1 MRGRKNSAL
10 LPPAVAVF
18 CGTLGGLYFGGE
30 GIGCSSSTGAYFSF
44 SVGTHLSFYKSWPLL
59 WVLAVFTLI
68 VLLCFFAGLWVLR
81 RRPRYSYLRRPG
93 QVPFFYSHAHL
104 RYKFGRPLYLLG
116 LFALFGVG
124 FWNGL
129 MDNVFSVPAIPDG
142 EPVYLVLRVLD
153 YPVSVVTRG
162 GRQYERL
169 ECELVSYSLD
179 GQRGY
184 PGHQNVQVY
193 VAAISA
199 SAASTQ
205 SSLEV
210 TSSFRSRSR
219 PVADVLLPGDVFST
233 RSKMF
238 LLKEQG
244 GVAVGKASVSA
255 KADVFDYAEYMA
267 QRGFYRR
274 VYVYDYKRIEGKLT
288 VRERLL
294 RLRVPLTAPWGMANG
309 VAAKK
314 RVGRNGVIGRGRAGQ
329 DSVAAARER
338 AGQLLAGICL
348 GAKSTLNKDVRE
360 CFNRVG
366 ASHILAVSG
375 LHVGALYGSLV
386 WLLGLW
392 GKLWNERRYRRR
404 GKVLP
409 PVLNKQYIYKTYSL
423 RRGAWVHV
431 PALLLIWTYAMVV
444 GLSTSVVRAAL
455 MLTVYGVSRLKGYR
469 AFGLN
474 VLSIAALVLVVWKPA
489 YVLDLGFQLSFS
501 AVLSL
506 MLFFTI
512 FRNLLSVRKTV
523 PRYLWELFC
532 ASLAVQLGTLCLT
545 WNAFGMV
552 PLYSLFCNMLV
563 VPLAALILYVFLG
576 YLVLYGVLSVILGKA
591 FVVPLLGIFD
601 GTLGKGL
608 VGVLQ
613 WAFGAVIE
621 VMHVLADVLYKVVMF
636 FDSLPYSPIEYAP
649 NTIDLLLVLW
659 CLAYVLIAHQPQ
671 DGAQGKK
678 MSSA

>member
-30 GIGCSSSTGAYFSF
+30 GIGGSSSTGAYFSF

-68 VLLCFFAGLWVLR
+68 VLLCFFVGLWLLR
-81 RRPRYSYLRRPG
+81 RRLGHSYLRLRRPRSR
-93 QVPFFYSHAHL
+93 QIPFFYSRAHL

-116 LFALFGVG
+116 LLALFGVA

-129 MDNVFSVPAIPDG
+129 MDNVFSVPGIPDG

-153 YPVSVVTRG
+153 YPVSVVTRA
-162 GRQYERL
+162 GRHYDRV
-169 ECELVSYSLD
+169 ECALVSYSLD
-179 GQRGY
+179 GQHGY

-193 VAAISA
+193 VATGS
-199 SAASTQ
+199 Q
-205 SSLEV
+205 SLFEG
-210 TSSFRSRSR
+210 TSDFGFQ
-219 PVADVLLPGDVFST
+219 PVSDVLLPGDVFST

-244 GVAVGKASVSA
+244 AVAAGKTSASVRD
-255 KADVFDYAEYMA
+255 DVFDYAEYMA
-267 QRGFYRR
+267 RRGFYRR
-274 VYVYDYKRIEGKLT
+274 VYVYDYKRVEGKLT

-294 RLRVPLTAPWGMANG
+294 RLRVPLTAPWGVANG
-309 VAAKK
+309 V
-314 RVGRNGVIGRGRAGQ
+314 VGRKRGGQGRVAGARVRGRQDGVVAARERAGQ
-329 DSVAAARER
+329 DSVAATRER

-348 GAKSTLNKDVRE
+348 GAKSTLNREVRE

-386 WLLGLW
+386 WLLGFW

-409 PVLNKQYIYKTYSL
+409 PVLNRRYIYKTYSL

-431 PALLLIWTYAMVV
+431 PALLLIWAYAMVV

-455 MLTVYGVSRLKGYR
+455 MLTVYGISRLRGYR

-474 VLSIAALVLVVWKPA
+474 VLSIAALVLVVWKPT

-523 PRYLWELFC
+523 LKYLWELFC

-552 PLYSLFCNMLV
+552 PLYSLFCNMLII
-563 VPLAALILYVFLG
+563 PLAALILYVFLG
-576 YLVLYGVLSVILGKA
+576 YLVLYGVLSVVLGKG
-591 FVVPLLGIFD
+591 FVVPLFGVVD
-601 GTLGKGL
+601 GALGKGF
-608 VGVLQ
+608 VGALQ

-621 VMHVLADVLYKVVMF
+621 AMHILADVLYKVVVF
-636 FDSLPYSPIEYAP
+636 FDNLPYSPIEYAP
-649 NTIDLLLVLW
+649 NAIDLLLVLW
-659 CLAYVLIAHQPQ
+659 CLAYVLIAH
-671 DGAQGKK
+671 GCR
-678 MSSA
+678 S

>member
-1 MRGRKNSAL
+1 L

-68 VLLCFFAGLWVLR
+68 VLLCFFVGLWLLR
-81 RRPRYSYLRRPG
+81 RRPGHSYLRLRRLRPRPR
-93 QVPFFYSHAHL
+93 QIPFFYSRAHL

-116 LFALFGVG
+116 LLALFGVA

-129 MDNVFSVPAIPDG
+129 MDNVFSVPGIPDG

-153 YPVSVVTRG
+153 YPVSVVTRA
-162 GRQYERL
+162 GRHYDRV
-169 ECELVSYSLD
+169 ECALVSYSLD
-179 GQRGY
+179 GQHGY

-193 VAAISA
+193 VATGS
-199 SAASTQ
+199 Q
-205 SSLEV
+205 SLFEG
-210 TSSFRSRSR
+210 TSDFGFQ
-219 PVADVLLPGDVFST
+219 PVSDVLLPGDVFST

-244 GVAVGKASVSA
+244 AVAAGKTSASVRD
-255 KADVFDYAEYMA
+255 DVFDYAEYMA
-267 QRGFYRR
+267 RRGFYRR
-274 VYVYDYKRIEGKLT
+274 VYVYDYKRVEGKLT

-294 RLRVPLTAPWGMANG
+294 RLRVPLTAPWGVANG
-309 VAAKK
+309 V
-314 RVGRNGVIGRGRAGQ
+314 VGRKRGGQGRVAGARVRGRQDGVVAARERAGQ
-329 DSVAAARER
+329 DSVAATRER

-348 GAKSTLNKDVRE
+348 GAKSTLNREVRE

-386 WLLGLW
+386 WLLGFW

-409 PVLNKQYIYKTYSL
+409 PVLNRRYIYKTYSL

-431 PALLLIWTYAMVV
+431 PALLLIWAYAMVV

-455 MLTVYGVSRLKGYR
+455 MLTVYGISRLRGYR

-474 VLSIAALVLVVWKPA
+474 VLSIAALVLVVWKPT

-523 PRYLWELFC
+523 LKYLWELFC

-552 PLYSLFCNMLV
+552 PLYSLFCNMLII
-563 VPLAALILYVFLG
+563 PLAALILYVFLG
-576 YLVLYGVLSVILGKA
+576 YLVLYGVLSVVLGKG
-591 FVVPLLGIFD
+591 FVVPLFGVVD
-601 GTLGKGL
+601 GALGKGF
-608 VGVLQ
+608 VGALQ

-621 VMHVLADVLYKVVMF
+621 AMHILADVLYKVVVF
-636 FDSLPYSPIEYAP
+636 FDNLPYSPIEYAP
-649 NTIDLLLVLW
+649 NAIDLLLVLW
-659 CLAYVLIAHQPQ
+659 CLAYVLIAH
-671 DGAQGKK
+671 GCR
-678 MSSA
+678 S